1 MLGSS
6 DVERSFSILNHIRN
20 SRRHR
25 LTPESL
31 NNLMRI
37 RLNGPAKLSKFNSM
51 KYAKYWVNKQLEI
64 RVDDEVRKREIKDN
78 DYEYREN
85 FIYFDESSIF

>member
-1 MLGSS
+1 M
-6 DVERSFSILNHIRN
+6 
-20 SRRHR
+20 
-25 LTPESL
+25 
-31 NNLMRI
+31 
-37 RLNGPAKLSKFNSM
+37 SKFNLM

-78 DYEYREN
+78 DYEHREN